1 MGWVGVWGVPEIYGI
16 KDFLGKFYGI
26 KDFGGKKR
34 EIYGI
39 KVPSAAGATEAVQC
53 GTSGNFSPAAAL
65 FHVNIIN
72 LSTQILDQDCLCL
85 SSSISE

>member
-16 KDFLGKFYGI
+16 KDFWGKFYGI
-26 KDFGGKKR
+26 KDFLGTKR

-53 GTSGNFSPAAAL
+53 GTSGNFSPAAL
-65 FHVNIIN
+65 FHVNIFN

>member
-16 KDFLGKFYGI
+16 KDFW
-26 KDFGGKKR
+26 GKKR

-65 FHVNIIN
+65 FHVNIFN